1 MSESHPELPDA
12 KTGVLLINLGTP
24 DGTGY
29 WAVRRYLS
37 EFLSDRRVIEMSPLL
52 WQPLL
57 QGIILTFRPRR
68 SGRAY
73 ARIWDGDT
81 DESPLRRITREQA
94 EALGRALSD
103 ESLIVEWAMRYGG
116 PSIVDRLEALRSA
129 GCTRILLAALYPQY
143 SATTTASVYDKAFDA
158 LKTIRWQPAIRTLPP
173 YYDDPGY
180 IEALKA
186 TLSAHLETLDWSPDA
201 VLASFHGL
209 PKKYFT
215 AGDPYYCHA
224 AKTARL
230 LREAMG
236 FSEDKFH
243 LTFQS
248 RFGPAAWL
256 EPYTD
261 DVLAELAAA
270 GKKNVVITM
279 PGFAADCL
287 ETLDEIENES
297 RAHFIAAGGER
308 FSVVPCLNAGPDCI
322 AMLKTLASRELLG
335 WWPQEN

>member
-1 MSESHPELPDA
+1 MSESHPDIPDA
-12 KTGVLLINLGTP
+12 KIGVLLINLGTP

-29 WAVRRYLS
+29 WAIRRYLS

-57 QGIILTFRPRR
+57 QGIILTFRPHR

-73 ARIWDGDT
+73 ARIWDNET

-94 EALGRALSD
+94 ETLDGEID
-103 ESLIVEWAMRYGG
+103 GDDIVVEWAMRYGH
-116 PSIVDRLEALRSA
+116 PSITGKLTALREQ

-143 SATTTASVYDKAFDA
+143 SATTTASAYDKAFEA
-158 LKTIRWQPAIRTLPP
+158 LQKMRWQPAIRTLPP
-173 YYDDPGY
+173 YYDDPAY
-180 IEALKA
+180 IDALK
-186 TLSAHLETLDWSPDA
+186 TTFEVHLKTLDWRPDA

-209 PKKYFT
+209 PKKYFA

-230 LREAMG
+230 LREAVEY
-236 FSEDKFH
+236 SEDELR

-270 GKKNVVITM
+270 GKKNLVVTM

-297 RAHFIAAGGER
+297 RAHFVAAGGEN
-308 FSVVPCLNAGPDCI
+308 FSVVPCLNAGPESITLLKSLI
-322 AMLKTLASRELLG
+322 ARELVG
-335 WWPQEN
+335 WRERG